1 MSREQ
6 NVAAQEKFGQAA
18 NTGNFELFDEV
29 VAPDAVDNDPAP
41 GQGRGPEGFKT
52 FFGTMRSAFLDLGI
66 EVKQMVADDENVAIA
81 YTVTGTHEGEFQ
93 GMAPTGKRFSVRGCQ
108 IGRFENG
115 MLVER
120 WGSSDELGIMQQLG
134 AEMQTEGQDKGLVD
148 KLKDG
153 LTGR

>member
-1 MSREQ
+1 M
-6 NVAAQEKFGQAA
+6 
-18 NTGNFELFDEV
+18 
-29 VAPDAVDNDPAP
+29 APDAVDNDPAP

-115 MLVER
+115 MLVQR

-134 AEMQTEGQDKGLVD
+134 AELQTEGQDKGLVD

>member
-6 NVAAQEKFGQAA
+6 NIVAQEKFGQAA
-18 NTGNFELFDEV
+18 NTGNFGLFDEV

-52 FFGTMRSAFLDLGI
+52 FFGMMRSAFPDLGI

-93 GMAPTGKRFSVRGCQ
+93 GVAPTGKRFSVRGCQ
-108 IGRFENG
+108 ISRFQNG

-134 AEMQTEGQDKGLVD
+134 AELQTEGQEKAW
-148 KLKDG
+148 
-153 LTGR
+153 